1 MKKENEA
8 EITPAEEKTT
18 SKMNSRKFIVFII
31 VCFFC
36 AAAMGYG
43 IVTKESE
50 IVKTSLETMSFNAGF
65 YVAGNSFSKWARNK
79 NAESESVEE

>member
-8 EITPAEEKTT
+8 ETTPEEKTT

-43 IVTKESE
+43 FFTKETE
-50 IVKTSLETMSFNAGF
+50 IVKNSLDIMGFNAGF

-79 NAESESVEE
+79 NAESENVEE